1 MRTINYSLTNVIM
14 VVQTNLPIVLR
25 KAALSFRGVGRFVMK
40 EDSKPKWLSYISDTL
55 LDAFV
60 DNHYECPIVIDKD
73 GIVRF
78 MSRHNVGLYGMTP
91 EQAIG
96 KHIVEVN
103 KNSGMHETLITGK
116 VEIGATYQ
124 LGGRQQIVA
133 RIPLRDENNKII
145 GVLGKRIF
153 NKVDTIKDLYKK
165 VNILEGQLKYY
176 RKEATNQNIYAYDK
190 LVAGKSQLI
199 QETMN
204 NALQAAKSDATV
216 LVTGESGTGK
226 EACAIFIHK
235 ASKRT
240 DGSFI
245 KVNCAAI
252 PAELIESELFGYEG
266 GAFTGAKQGGKP
278 GKFELAH
285 KGTILLDEIG
295 DMPLNMQ
302 AKLLRVLQD
311 KEIERV
317 GGTKPMKVDFRLI
330 ASTNK
335 DLQEMIKKG
344 TFRTDLFYRLNIF
357 TINTPSL
364 RSIPED
370 IPEIASFLMNE
381 LSQKDNM
388 PAKLI
393 TDAAMIA
400 LQRYPWPGNVRELRN
415 VIERALIITEGPE
428 IQLQHLPTRIKE
440 LGKKSSN
447 GNRKYIGPL
456 RDIVAETER
465 KVIVDAIR
473 SVEGNKQRA
482 AKILGVHR
490 TVLYQKIKRYN
501 IPL

>member
-1 MRTINYSLTNVIM
+1 MMEN
-14 VVQTNLPIVLR
+14 
-25 KAALSFRGVGRFVMK
+25 
-40 EDSKPKWLSYISDTL
+40 SKPKWLSYLNNTL

-60 DNHYECPIVIDKD
+60 DNPYECPIVIDEN
-73 GIVRF
+73 GIIRF
-78 MSRHNVGLYGMTP
+78 MSRYNVGLYGLTP
-91 EQAIG
+91 EQAVG
-96 KHIVEVN
+96 KHITEVN

-116 VEIGATYQ
+116 VEIGTTYQ
-124 LGGRQQIVA
+124 LGTRQQIVA
-133 RIPLRDENNKII
+133 RIPLRDRDGKII

-153 NKVDTIKDLYKK
+153 NKLDTIRDLYQKLE
-165 VNILEGQLKYY
+165 ILEGQLKYY
-176 RKEATNQNIYAYDK
+176 RKEATNQKIYAYDK
-190 LVAGKSQLI
+190 LVAGKSALI

-204 NALQAAKSDATV
+204 AALQAAKSDATV

-235 ASKRT
+235 ASKRA
-240 DGSFI
+240 DGSYI
-245 KVNCAAI
+245 RVNCAAI

-266 GAFTGAKQGGKP
+266 GAFTGAKPEGKP

-311 KEIERV
+311 REIERV
-317 GGTKPMKVDFRLI
+317 GGTKPIKVDFRLI

-344 TFRTDLFYRLNIF
+344 TFRMDLFYRMNIF

-381 LSQKDNM
+381 LSQKENM
-388 PAKLI
+388 PTKII
-393 TDAAMIA
+393 TGAAMIA

-415 VIERALIITEGPE
+415 VIERALIITEAHE
-428 IQLQHLPTRIKE
+428 IQLQHLPTRIKL
-440 LGKKSSN
+440 LGQKSSN
-447 GNRKYIGPL
+447 SPQKYIVPL
-456 RDIVAETER
+456 RDAVAEAES
-465 KVIVDAIR
+465 KAINDAIR
-473 SVEGNKQRA
+473 SVGGNKQEA

-490 TVLYQKIKRYN
+490 TILYQKLKKYN